1 MRYIDH
7 TNAQKRDLNYYYFY
21 LTVDLVIILHE
32 IHEDSRGQIRK
43 LKNLAKI
50 MNIIIHGRISSAG

>member
-1 MRYIDH
+1 MRCIDH
-7 TNAQKRDLNYYYFY
+7 TNPQKRDLNYCYFY
-21 LTVDLVIILHE
+21 LTVYVVVILYE

-50 MNIIIHGRISSAG
+50 INIIIHGRISFAG